1 MIHAFFNVVCFVI
14 FRNFLWKNL
23 WTNWFNAA
31 ISKSISSYFE
41 GRIRQNLMITFPRQC
56 TLNTWNYP
64 QMNLM
69 YVMIHVEMFI
79 NEINSCIY
87 APMLVIEV
95 PTAPKIASE
104 PLLTSSTTILTHVI
118 GILYQYTISYIY
130 CYYVISAM

>member
-1 MIHAFFNVVCFVI
+1 
-14 FRNFLWKNL
+14 
-23 WTNWFNAA
+23 
-31 ISKSISSYFE
+31 
-41 GRIRQNLMITFPRQC
+41 
-56 TLNTWNYP
+56 
-64 QMNLM
+64 MNLM